1 MKDSKFP
8 SNAEREHRDMGFEG
22 VSDAHRPVGQGDGN
36 VSWIIDQ
43 LIDMNYEGFMT
54 IEPHLTNCALVP
66 GSAVDKFNAAAHALI
81 DLIESKGQS
90 WE

>member
-1 MKDSKFP
+1 
-8 SNAEREHRDMGFEG
+8 
-22 VSDAHRPVGQGDGN
+22 
-36 VSWIIDQ
+36 
-43 LIDMNYEGFMT
+43 MT

-66 GSAVDKFNAAAHALI
+66 GTPVDKFNAAAHALI